1 MSTIIEAAEKLAR
14 DILSNNLLGLMTSF
28 TPSGMAKALAVQAQ
42 SGGTQGAT
50 DFVVADQGENVVHI
64 TFRAPDGEGTIRTRW
79 VRAGDGW
86 KVDDMAALDG

>member
-1 MSTIIEAAEKLAR
+1 MATIIEAAEKLAR

-28 TPSGMAKALAVQAQ
+28 TPSGMAKALAVQSQ
-42 SGGTQGAT
+42 TGGTQGAT
-50 DFVVADQGENVVHI
+50 DFVIADQGENVVHI

-86 KVDDMAALDG
+86 KVDDMASLDG